1 MDGYAPR
8 KPEATLLSHD
18 IQTDRKTFT
27 VAFCENDM
35 GKFVR
40 LTEMKNGRRTT
51 IIIPEEAVSDVAAC
65 LHELSMRCK
74 VKPEAS

>member
-1 MDGYAPR
+1 MDSHASR

-40 LTEMKNGRRTT
+40 LSETKNGWRTT
-51 IIIPEEAVSDVAAC
+51 VIIPEEAVSEVAAA